1 MAKERITIKKSD
13 LAKLHKAIKKLE
25 KDAESERRV
34 KGFKAS
40 GFLIAATDIEAEEAD
55 VPLEVKTIILHVA
68 GDFTTDP
75 STLKDGVKLDV
86 NLLYDE
92 DEYAIL
98 AMRLTKLVKKH
109 NKQES
114 VSTDEVTE
122 CANVGKVLEMV
133 NEKIN
138 P

>member
-1 MAKERITIKKSD
+1 MAKDRITIKKTD
-13 LAKLHKAIKKLE
+13 LARLHKAIKQLE
-25 KDAESERRV
+25 KDSDRRV

-40 GFLIAATDIEAEEAD
+40 GFLIAATDIEADEAD

-68 GDFTTDP
+68 GDFSTDP
-75 STLKDGVKLDV
+75 KTLKDGIKLDL

-92 DEYAIL
+92 DEFAIL
-98 AMRLTKLVKKH
+98 AMRLTKLVRKY
-109 NKQES
+109 NRAES
-114 VSTDEVTE
+114 VTTDEVTA